1 MLELSQKFKALETSL
16 KDSKIEI
23 ETSRLKRLEDY
34 DKGIRAIEFEYN
46 NLNTE
51 FNYRFPESFKDMLNL
66 DTFYFYG
73 SIEID
78 GYFSH
83 LEVSIELV
91 STLLRLLDF
100 DNKLCFDGQSGEEIA
115 LWKTFRLLDTR
126 PEIGDGKMAVFS
138 LKDGVSPPNEP
149 DIYYIDRAEAYKT
162 NLTFVQYYEAVLDML
177 GIAYWQYLFTDVSFK
192 DPMLDHIYPE
202 LKASLEALQKA
213 LPQKD
218 YSRYFEL
225 LEARLNKSIKK

>member
-16 KDSKIEI
+16 KDSIIEI
-23 ETSRLKRLEDY
+23 ETFKLKRLEDY
-34 DKGIRAIEFEYN
+34 DKGMSAIEFEYN
-46 NLNTE
+46 DLNT
-51 FNYRFPESFKDMLNL
+51 RFTYSFAESFKDMLNL

-83 LEVSIELV
+83 LEVLIEKV
-91 STLLRLLDF
+91 STRLRVLEY
-100 DNKLCFDGQSGEEIA
+100 NNRLCFDGQSGEEMA
-115 LWKTFRLLDTR
+115 LSKTFKVFDSR

-138 LKDGVSPPNEP
+138 IKEGVSPPNEP
-149 DIYYIDRAEAYKT
+149 DIYYIDRADAYKT

-177 GIAYWQYLFTDVSFK
+177 GIAYWQYLFTEVSFK
-192 DPMLDHIYPE
+192 DPMKDHIYPK
-202 LKASLEALQKA
+202 LKAALEALQKA

-225 LEARLNKSIKK
+225 LEERNR